1 MPQQRFFPRVNVL
14 LDEGATRRDVHA
26 LLIGASNSELA
37 SLCLIGESRSRGWRT
52 VGDRYRDVELFAPL
66 AAPKAASVCV
76 ALRASVR
83 EGLRY
88 PAGVPMDADELLA
101 RSRQDAIQ
109 DGPWREHPPAFD
121 FRDAGDV
128 SSLLEALRELENRWT
143 FFAAPP

>member
-1 MPQQRFFPRVNVL
+1 MNVL